1 MMVVFSI
8 IVLIP
13 LFVLTT
19 LFAFK
24 SVTQDFMDVAT
35 EYKSKWGEKRNELG
49 YIITLS
55 SQVTTSI
62 ASLAVILFSLLSPN
76 VVPLGVMALL
86 FGGMLLVLMVILMG
100 LSVEGVL

>member
-19 LFAFK
+19 LFALK
-24 SVTQDFMDVAT
+24 SARQDFMNVAT
-35 EYKSKWGEKRNELG
+35 EYKSRWGEKRNEFN
-49 YIITLS
+49 YIVAFSL
-55 SQVTTSI
+55 QVTTSI

-76 VVPLGVMALL
+76 VVPIGVML
-86 FGGMLLVLMVILMG
+86 FCLLVAGFILFCT
-100 LSVEGVL
+100 LSVLSIEGIL

>member
-19 LFAFK
+19 LFALK
-24 SVTQDFMDVAT
+24 SARQDFMNVAT
-35 EYKSKWGEKRNELG
+35 EYKSRWGEKRNELG

>member
-19 LFAFK
+19 LFALK
-24 SVTQDFMDVAT
+24 SARQDFMNVAT
-35 EYKSKWGEKRNELG
+35 EYKSRWGEKRNELG

-76 VVPLGVMALL
+76 VVPIGVMALL